1 MRATSKPKL
10 ERAEQVTIRLYPT
23 EEKLAYK
30 LKAYHGLASIGRLF
44 GKLMRENV
52 QVIKRE
58 SSEAGK

>member
-1 MRATSKPKL
+1 MSAKKPKL

-44 GKLMRENV
+44 GKLMRDNV
-52 QVIKRE
+52 QVIKKE
-58 SSEAGK
+58 SSQTGQ